1 MICKVWWGSDQKIA
15 ILFFRSYVRSIL
27 DYGSIFYGS
36 ASKNLLHVLDI
47 TQNKF
52 LRKCL
57 GAMQSSPVGPLRAE
71 AQEPPLH
78 LRRQML
84 SSRFLLKVQHADS
97 HLLSK
102 IHRLNTMDL
111 TCKYWTKRNS
121 PPLCSAI
128 QYANRIQLTSHSQR
142 LIQDISYFHLLSGFD
157 VRVPAYKQ
165 QPHHIQ
171 NLLRE
176 VQSKLAGDVFI
187 YTDASKSESG
197 TGCAHYIP
205 SIDIFSMFKLPNE
218 FTIFS
223 AEAIAIFQALQ
234 FVEDHNLGNTS
245 IFSDS
250 LSVVSSLKNGSPFD
264 MQNIHLFNIRWKISQ
279 LKQRGLRITLVWVK
293 AHSGII
299 HNEKAD
305 DLAKMSITSGTKL
318 DIPLSMQDNRVI
330 LKGNLLKRWRSEW
343 IEYCF
348 TNPTRYNLIHPSLPR
363 GYWHENFK
371 IPRKYISC
379 ITRAK
384 IGHGVFPSH
393 LARLNLVPS
402 ALCDVCEVY
411 GDLDHCFFG
420 CAKFLDHCNALY
432 SDLVKSGISAPLNTS
447 HVFSLGRSDVIILVV
462 KFIRNSGIKI

>member
-128 QYANRIQLTSHSQR
+128 QYANRIQPTSHSQR

-157 VRVPAYKQ
+157 IRVPAYKQ

-176 VQSKLAGDVFI
+176 VQSKLAGDAFI
-187 YTDASKSESG
+187 YTDASKSATG

-305 DLAKMSITSGTKL
+305 DLANMSITS
-318 DIPLSMQDNRVI
+318 
-330 LKGNLLKRWRSEW
+330 
-343 IEYCF
+343 
-348 TNPTRYNLIHPSLPR
+348 
-363 GYWHENFK
+363 
-371 IPRKYISC
+371 
-379 ITRAK
+379 
-384 IGHGVFPSH
+384 
-393 LARLNLVPS
+393 
-402 ALCDVCEVY
+402 
-411 GDLDHCFFG
+411 
-420 CAKFLDHCNALY
+420 
-432 SDLVKSGISAPLNTS
+432 
-447 HVFSLGRSDVIILVV
+447 
-462 KFIRNSGIKI
+462 